1 MNDLEPLV
9 HKTVEFAY
17 RGSRLKFDLSHALF
31 SSYDIDTGTKLLLK
45 EIAHDE
51 TICSASSILDSGCGV
66 GVIGLSMAASC
77 PGSRVVLKDR
87 DLLACAISERNAWR
101 NGLKAVRLELDGSP
115 SSPIAK
121 KPPKHRKPQE
131 RTADLIIAPGLLAEE
146 DSLGPYDAVLSNLP
160 AKAGEPVL
168 SSFLG
173 NEAPKL
179 LRQGGRLAFVIVAP
193 LAEKASEYCSAA
205 GFRLIA
211 KVSTKNHSVFV
222 YEKSA
227 EASPTSGTAGLSR
240 TSAPAPRPLAIRPAS
255 GNAPQSLPPGF
266 SKAGLPGPYLRSEGR
281 RKLGSYKL
289 PCHGFYGL
297 PEFDTTSYAT
307 DLATEALAKACAGSL
322 VRDFLVVNPG
332 IGLSSL
338 WARAALGCDR
348 IDFVSRDSLSLRAA
362 GANLYAAFGD
372 AVAIRRFAFFDTD
385 RIGDSS
391 LDAILCFPDEIP
403 GYDYVGE
410 SWALIARALKKA
422 GAAVVVASP
431 TVIARFEKSRPE
443 GLWKLGEAKKKG
455 FAALLVRRMA

>member
-1 MNDLEPLV
+1 VNDLEPLV

-179 LRQGGRLAFVIVAP
+179 LRQGG
-193 LAEKASEYCSAA
+193 
-205 GFRLIA
+205 
-211 KVSTKNHSVFV
+211 
-222 YEKSA
+222 
-227 EASPTSGTAGLSR
+227 
-240 TSAPAPRPLAIRPAS
+240 
-255 GNAPQSLPPGF
+255 
-266 SKAGLPGPYLRSEGR
+266 
-281 RKLGSYKL
+281 
-289 PCHGFYGL
+289 
-297 PEFDTTSYAT
+297 
-307 DLATEALAKACAGSL
+307 KACL
-322 VRDFLVVNPG
+322 RDRGAPG
-332 IGLSSL
+332 GKGLGIL
-338 WARAALGCDR
+338 FRGGIQAHRQG
-348 IDFVSRDSLSLRAA
+348 VHEKP
-362 GANLYAAFGD
+362 FG
-372 AVAIRRFAFFDTD
+372 FC
-385 RIGDSS
+385 
-391 LDAILCFPDEIP
+391 L
-403 GYDYVGE
+403 
-410 SWALIARALKKA
+410 
-422 GAAVVVASP
+422 
-431 TVIARFEKSRPE
+431 
-443 GLWKLGEAKKKG
+443 
-455 FAALLVRRMA
+455 